1 MTLKERLLALLE
13 LAHGEE
19 QKLCVSLDVNEK
31 SEVGEPE
38 QWSARDIM
46 LHLVYWKEYL
56 VRSIGATLQ
65 GESPDVRGDVDTI
78 NREVFEANKNT
89 SWDDTLMRLDRAHES
104 ASTCVRSV
112 PDEKL
117 IDTNTLPWQ
126 EGRPF
131 WRIIAGTGYW
141 HPIIHL
147 AEYYFRR
154 GDNDY
159 AVKLNERAADL
170 TRELSDDPDWLGIV
184 KYNLACCYALA
195 GQHERAINEL
205 KGALKLNPG
214 LTEWSRED
222 SDLAAIREYDNYKS
236 LYES

>member
-1 MTLKERLLALLE
+1 MTLKERLIALLE
-13 LAHGEE
+13 LAYEEE
-19 QKLCVSLDVNEK
+19 QKLCASLDENEK
-31 SEVGEPE
+31 SEIGKLE
-38 QWSARDIM
+38 QWSAKDIM
-46 LHLVYWKEYL
+46 SHLVYWKEYM
-56 VRSIGATLQ
+56 VRSITATLRR
-65 GESPDVRGDVDTI
+65 ESPDVRGDVDTI
-78 NREVFEANKNT
+78 NKEVFEANKNT
-89 SWDDTLMRLDRAHES
+89 SWDDTLMRLDRVHES
-104 ASTCVRSV
+104 AITCVRSV

-126 EGRPF
+126 EGRPL
-131 WRIIAGTGYW
+131 WGIIAGSGYR

-147 AEYYFRR
+147 AEHYFRR

-170 TRELSDDPDWLGIV
+170 TRELSDNPDWLGIV

-205 KGALKLNPG
+205 REALKLNPG
-214 LTEWSRED
+214 LTEWSKED
-222 SDLAAIREYDNYKS
+222 SDLAAIREYDSYKA